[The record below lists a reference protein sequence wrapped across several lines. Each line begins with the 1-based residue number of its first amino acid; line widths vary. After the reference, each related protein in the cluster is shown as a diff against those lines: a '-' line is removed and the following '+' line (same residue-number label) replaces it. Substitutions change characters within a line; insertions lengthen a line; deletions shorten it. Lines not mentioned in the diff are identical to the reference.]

1 MVKTNILQITNDNWC
16 YGFLHCNLT
25 HFILDPL
32 MSADLHHVYP
42 ATFQP
47 HRSAVPATG
56 GQAPGDDWT
65 IPFQGRKRKGIRI
78 DTWQPQARKN
88 KQQAKS
94 SSDEASQCYSTK
106 VILLQVSIPSIL
118 GIKKLHQR
126 TSESSMGWYCH
137 SPRSIDSCWLS
148 CVTRWSWDLFVLLS
162 CHRPYPWFERFQST
176 RRCCNSLWVCHEALM
191 MVSSCTNDSPLSWA
205 PHKTHIWCFF
215 VVIRCNVHPIPSHH
229 SLCVSSISITPGR
242 YRARRGNQ
250 GKSCP
255 SGGYLL
261 SRLEMLED
269 PFGQCF
275 TVLPVL
281 LLLLYYFWWGERGRG
296 RFIASYCL
304 FKCGKVKKG
313 GRIIVKEVPSWRI
326 QWLDTLL
333 AWRKQAQHVDN
344 SYVPGSVAAKRLFTF
359 PLGSCT
365 GCAITLVANTR
376 VATRWFNDVCVK
388 KVLKKQV
395 CQPLLFRLGHPIS
408 RSGSWLWSSN
418 WSL

>member
-88 KQQAKS
+88 KQQAAKS

-118 GIKKLHQR
+118 GIKKLDQR
-126 TSESSMGWYCH
+126 TSESSMDWYFH
-137 SPRSIDSCWLS
+137 SQHSIDSCWLS

-176 RRCCNSLWVCHEALM
+176 WRCCNCLWVCHEASM
-191 MVSSCTNDSPLSWA
+191 MVSSCINDWPPSWA
-205 PHKTHIWCFF
+205 SQKTH
-215 VVIRCNVHPIPSHH
+215 VSLSSSAATSIPSHPIIPCMCQA
-229 SLCVSSISITPGR
+229 SASPQATTEPEEVIKAKAVRVEDT
-242 YRARRGNQ
+242 
-250 GKSCP
+250 SCP
-255 SGGYLL
+255 DWRCWRIHLVNVLQSCL
-261 SRLEMLED
+261 S
-269 PFGQCF
+269 FCF
-275 TVLPVL
+275 FYTIFL
-281 LLLLYYFWWGERGRG
+281 WGERGRR

-313 GRIIVKEVPSWRI
+313 GRIIVQKVPSWRI

-333 AWRKQAQHVDN
+333 AWRKQA
-344 SYVPGSVAAKRLFTF
+344 
-359 PLGSCT
+359 
-365 GCAITLVANTR
+365 
-376 VATRWFNDVCVK
+376 
-388 KVLKKQV
+388 
-395 CQPLLFRLGHPIS
+395 
-408 RSGSWLWSSN
+408 
-418 WSL
+418 